1 MEFDLLPLAHA
12 YRSNVKT
19 LCSKIINDDLL
30 VNTSSLK
37 KLTEKMIKTINIL
50 TDLLILNNNTV

>member
-1 MEFDLLPLAHA
+1 MPLVHA

-19 LCSKIINDDLL
+19 LCSKIINGDLL
-30 VNTSSLK
+30 VNTSSLE

-50 TDLLILNNNTV
+50 TDLLILKNNTV